1 MIVRPANLKD
11 AKRATEIN
19 VIGWQTAYKGLMP
32 DEFLSKMQVTEKRI
46 GNFESAISNP
56 EFVFLVAEENGQVIG
71 YLHGGKNQ
79 ENANIPFD
87 YEVYGLY
94 VDPNFQRRGAGRL
107 LLKNFKEKINN
118 APFFLHAMQ
127 GNESAMTFYIKVG
140 GKRMPEYDM
149 DHTWGDVTAHI
160 LAVVFA

>member
-87 YEVYGLY
+87 YAVYGLY

-107 LLKNFKEKINN
+107 LLKNFREKIGN
-118 APFFLHAMQ
+118 ASFFLHALK
-127 GNESAMTFYIKVG
+127 GNDQAMSFYTKAG
-140 GKRMPEYDM
+140 GVRAPEYDM
-149 DHTWGDVTAHI
+149 KHSWGDVTASI
-160 LAVVFA
+160 WAFIFP